1 MSTRAADAAS
11 WAPLPPHVRA
21 GGVALDDDAA
31 AEQVLTGALQWLEA
45 QVEWF
50 APGRWEEFLPRRPF
64 RPGPLLE
71 LLGLLR
77 ILERAGVLSMNAPLT
92 RHALDIAQETADEPD
107 FGHGLRRAD
116 EFFPYHLNF
125 IGLLELLGRPRAEL
139 RADCQALL
147 TADAGGHTRAYKPVL
162 NRIEL
167 RYFVDRGHFTA
178 PSRLPDIGTLHRQSI
193 AALDPDVLRLTE
205 SETYAFTHVLFY
217 TTDFGHHR
225 DVLRDGGSET
235 RLHEAVRALLG
246 LHLARGSLDLLA
258 ELLLCERV
266 LDGGGGPG
274 PLTNQAWNALAR
286 AQRPDGALPS
296 PVHRPEVLAGL
307 GGDKATAYLFGT
319 CYHTTQAAALAAVA
333 HLRASAA
340 EVRTPRRTAPAEHL
354 LPCADPEEI
363 RHWARQVTTAA
374 PTATAEARAAWS
386 AHLDPLLALTVRQRD
401 RAVLADLLH
410 AAEHLGQ
417 SNRPLVRSAATLLG
431 LWTQRPAPDRDLPRG
446 GGPPAQG

>member
-1 MSTRAADAAS
+1 MSTPADADS
-11 WAPLPPHVRA
+11 WAPLPLHVRA
-21 GGVALDDDAA
+21 AGSALDDDAA
-31 AEQVLTGALQWLEA
+31 ARQVLTGALQWLEA
-45 QVEWF
+45 HVEWF

-77 ILERAGVLSMNAPLT
+77 ILERAGVLSTSAPLA
-92 RHALDIAQETADEPD
+92 RHALDLAQKTADEPD

-125 IGLLELLGRPRAEL
+125 IGLLELLGRPRAAL

-147 TADAGGHTRAYKPVL
+147 AADAGGHSRAYKPAL

-167 RYFVDRGHFTA
+167 RYFADRGHFTA
-178 PSRLPDIGTLHRQSI
+178 PSRLPDLGTLHRQSI

-217 TTDFGHHR
+217 TTDFGHHL
-225 DVLRDGGSET
+225 DLLGGGGSET
-235 RLHEAVRALLG
+235 RLRETVRVLLG
-246 LHLARGSLDLLA
+246 SHLARGSLDLLA
-258 ELLLCERV
+258 ELLLCETA
-266 LDGGGGPG
+266 LGGGYGPG
-274 PLTNQAWNALAR
+274 SLTNQAWNVLAR

-307 GGDKATAYLFGT
+307 DGDKATAYLFGT

-333 HLRASAA
+333 RLHAAAA
-340 EVRTPRRTAPAEHL
+340 EVRTPHRTAHP

-374 PTATAEARAAWS
+374 ATATTEARAAWS

-401 RAVLADLLH
+401 RAVLTDLLH

-417 SNRPLVRSAATLLG
+417 GNHPLVRSAATLLG
-431 LWTQRPAPDRDLPRG
+431 LWQTHP
-446 GGPPAQG
+446 